1 MIEVS
6 KKMER
11 KKEKAIACLIAQPSI
26 TLAAQEAGISQ
37 STMYRWLNDE
47 EFQMAYRKAKKEIVG
62 HALTQVQKAVTK
74 AVDTL
79 LDVMGNGVV
88 ESAKVSAAK
97 TILELA
103 IKAVEIEEL
112 EERLTILERRMD
124 NEH

>member
-1 MIEVS
+1 MIATS

-11 KKEKAIACLIAQPSI
+11 KKEKVIACLIAQPSI

-124 NEH
+124 DEH

>member
-124 NEH
+124 DEH